1 MAERQAVPP
10 CPSQASQ
17 GHHGWLRTHSL
28 KRSDDSGAR
37 ARSCRP
43 AKSRDG
49 KLAAFPWLLQ
59 GADGHIYWRRRLRRV
74 SRGKE
79 GAEIDVQLLGRAGIQ
94 LMDVCDGHR
103 TPPSI
108 LRASIPL
115 HMHRSGQEG
124 SNIATSPEN
133 IRNAPKNGVRHPVFP
148 TDPTTTPSHTGA
160 PVLCCAISPSPMSPQ
175 SRGAQQGPQPHTPLC
190 YGFPA
195 SCEVREWGRSA
206 YWCCSLPAST
216 PAPAPA

>member
-1 MAERQAVPP
+1 MPH
-10 CPSQASQ
+10 CPSRASQ

-133 IRNAPKNGVRHPVFP
+133 IRNAPKNGVRHPRVP
-148 TDPTTTPSHTGA
+148 HRPYHYPISHRGTGAVLCHIPKPDVPPEPGCTARSPTTHPL
-160 PVLCCAISPSPMSPQ
+160 VLWVP
-175 SRGAQQGPQPHTPLC
+175 R
-190 YGFPA
+190 
-195 SCEVREWGRSA
+195 
-206 YWCCSLPAST
+206 
-216 PAPAPA
+216 